1 MEKAFWKHAGISAQ
15 LDGVRLGFPCLLLLG
30 GAALGLGKQGWQDSA
45 YAKRVSTWPP
55 SLHFLCWSR
64 RGSSMW
70 EGESV
75 SWRTLGVKVP
85 VRNTQFGCKVCSSGG
100 SS

>member
-45 YAKRVSTWPP
+45 HA
-55 SLHFLCWSR
+55 
-64 RGSSMW
+64 
-70 EGESV
+70 
-75 SWRTLGVKVP
+75 
-85 VRNTQFGCKVCSSGG
+85 
-100 SS
+100 